1 TDADRERFKVKRRFQ
16 MRDGERF
23 FADGRD
29 NAVFDLSQKQMKKA
43 ANWRTALRRSVL
55 NELAQLGREPR
66 LFQRYSPYRE
76 YNRLVIDNAS
86 IDEREHWLYGPMGE
100 IGGRLN
106 EPAGLGPLGDREEL
120 GIEAREFDRAER
132 QTGIDEFFSDHQEVT
147 GNKGQNG
154 IEGRFDE
161 GPFEAGTAEPLSRAF
176 EDGGVVMQ
184 TERIYDGT
192 DYVLGGDIA

>member
-55 NELAQLGREPR
+55 SELARLGREPR

-76 YNRLVIDNAS
+76 YNRLVIDNGP

-100 IGGRLN
+100 LGGRLN
-106 EPAGLGPLGDREEL
+106 EPIGLAPLGDREEL
-120 GIEAREFDRAER
+120 DSEARHFDLAER
-132 QTGIDEFFSDHQEVT
+132 QAGIDEFFSDHQEVT
-147 GNKGQNG
+147 GKKEQDG
-154 IEGRFDE
+154 IEGRFE
-161 GPFEAGTAEPLSRAF
+161 EWPFEAGT
-176 EDGGVVMQ
+176 
-184 TERIYDGT
+184 
-192 DYVLGGDIA
+192 